1 VLSPRK
7 HLLVVNLY
15 AELGSYRAVAE
26 IVGCDHKTVK
36 THLLRH
42 AEGQPVRRA
51 SVADPYR
58 EVIGAKFEATG
69 GRITAKALLR
79 TVQWRRSGPTGVDP
93 SATGYT
99 GHGVRPP
106 AMS

>member
-1 VLSPRK
+1 MLSLRK

-26 IVGCDHKTVK
+26 VVGCDHKTVK
-36 THLLRH
+36 AHLRRD

-58 EVIGAKFEATG
+58 EVIQAK
-69 GRITAKALLR
+69 L
-79 TVQWRRSGPTGVDP
+79 
-93 SATGYT
+93 
-99 GHGVRPP
+99 
-106 AMS
+106 